1 MVEEE
6 TLKKAAIGLGTGVVS
21 GVVAGPL
28 VATVA
33 VGSILA
39 IMYQSAGASGAST
52 ATKCKFGGGGGGGED
67 KEEDDND

>member
-39 IMYQSAGASGAST
+39 SKY
-52 ATKCKFGGGGGGGED
+52 
-67 KEEDDND
+67 

>member
-39 IMYQSAGASGAST
+39 SKFFMPIST
-52 ATKCKFGGGGGGGED
+52 ISKISSFLICS
-67 KEEDDND
+67 NVPICWSV